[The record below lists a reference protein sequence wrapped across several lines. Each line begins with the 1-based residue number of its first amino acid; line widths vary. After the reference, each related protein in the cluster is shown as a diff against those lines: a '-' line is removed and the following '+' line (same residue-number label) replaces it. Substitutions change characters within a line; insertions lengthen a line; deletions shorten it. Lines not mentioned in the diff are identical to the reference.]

1 MSPAVQM
8 MIVSLDVD
16 GRSND
21 DKDIQIVDNELR
33 QTKLGGEKV

>member
-1 MSPAVQM
+1 MSTAVQM